1 MSRPHE
7 PRHEGLVVTV
17 RRQRDGAVVALR
29 GELDLATAGDLATR
43 LDALV
48 GRTTDI
54 EIDLSEL
61 SFIDC
66 QGIRVLVEAARRHRP
81 RGVVA
86 LGSPSAFTRRVLR
99 LLRLEDIL
107 PVRGAGDAPTPP
119 SEEEG
124 PRGKGAQMRSITSTC
139 HFVGDPGTRPETDSD
154 LDEA

>member
-1 MSRPHE
+1 MSQPYE
-7 PRHEGLVVTV
+7 PRREGLVVTV
-17 RRQRDGAVVALR
+17 RRQRDRAVVALR

-43 LDALV
+43 LNALV

-54 EIDLSEL
+54 EVDLCEL

-66 QGIRVLVEAARRHRP
+66 QGFHVLVEAARRHHP

-86 LGSPSAFTRRVLR
+86 LGSPSPFTRRVLR

-124 PRGKGAQMRSITSTC
+124 PRGKGAHMRSTTSTC
-139 HFVGDPGTRPETDSD
+139 HFLGDPGTRSEPDSD